1 MKKLKLTKTQ
11 IELLLIIVKI
21 LNSLCIFTLISF
33 IYYVMLHKHSS
44 MENDIAIKFLLIILF
59 MCQLTMRI
67 GHYKLNHIIISYV
80 FQIIACLGIAKF
92 LQVMYVLIL
101 NDIAGIIAKIL

>member
-11 IELLLIIVKI
+11 LELLLVIVKI
-21 LNSLCIFTLISF
+21 LNSLCIFALSSF
-33 IYYVMLHKHSS
+33 IYYVMVHNHMS
-44 MENDIAIKFLLIILF
+44 MGLDITIKILLLILF
-59 MCQLTMRI
+59 LCQLTIRI
-67 GHYKLNHIIISYV
+67 GHYKVSHIIILYM

-101 NDIAGIIAKIL
+101 NDIGGIIAKIL

>member
-1 MKKLKLTKTQ
+1 MIHSHLSMG
-11 IELLLIIVKI
+11 
-21 LNSLCIFTLISF
+21 LN
-33 IYYVMLHKHSS
+33 
-44 MENDIAIKFLLIILF
+44 IAIKFLLIILF
-59 MCQLTMRI
+59 ICQLTMRT
-67 GHYKLNHIIISYV
+67 GHYKINHIIISYM

>member
-1 MKKLKLTKTQ
+1 MKKPKLTKTQ

-33 IYYVMLHKHSS
+33 IYYVMVHSHLS
-44 MENDIAIKFLLIILF
+44 IGLDIAVKIALLTLF

-67 GHYKLNHIIISYV
+67 GHYKINHIIISYV